1 MDPLLGS
8 FTSFTGIKR
17 TTVRRRYT
25 GPFNI
30 LFCHYFALQRSYLIF
45 SCKMCIMSVCEV
57 HRGPLG
63 ECLLPRA
70 SSYLCRG

>member
-1 MDPLLGS
+1 MDSLLGS
-8 FTSFTGIKR
+8 FTGFTGIKR
-17 TTVRRRYT
+17 TTVRRRYK

-30 LFCHYFALQRSYLIF
+30 LFCHCFALQRSCLIF
-45 SCKMCIMSVCEV
+45 SSVMSVCEV

-63 ECLLPRA
+63 VCLLPYA

>member
-1 MDPLLGS
+1 MDHLGS

-17 TTVRRRYT
+17 TTMRRLYR

-57 HRGPLG
+57 R
-63 ECLLPRA
+63 
-70 SSYLCRG
+70 